1 MKRLLLLVALAGA
14 IAAVTIPTASAAV
27 HVLPL
32 SAQPNGWTYHQWQAV
47 YNKRFLERDFRSLH
61 SLAMTRNGQC
71 GQRVGQAK
79 ARLLPVPLFSGLSA
93 TCRIEPGTRLVVNP
107 AGVINLYDGP
117 KRLKAL
123 ARAQFSGITSASITL
138 DGRSLAPH
146 VIQTPFLHARIR
158 YHNAQEF
165 GVPVGLVSF
174 LSRDYFAILSPISA
188 GLHTLTVSAV
198 YTFPGGSDPV
208 SATFRLNVR

>member
-32 SAQPNGWTYHQWQAV
+32 SAQPNGWTYHQWHAV
-47 YNKRFLERDFRSLH
+47 FNRRFLERDWRSLH
-61 SLAMTRNGQC
+61 SLAMFRNGQC

-79 ARLLPVPLFSGLSA
+79 ARLLPTPAFAGLSA

-107 AGVINLYDGP
+107 AGAIFIYDGP

-123 ARAQFSGITSASITL
+123 ARTEFAGIRSPSITL
-138 DGRSLAPH
+138 DGRALSPH
-146 VIQTPFLHARIR
+146 VIETPFLHARMR
-158 YHNAQEF
+158 YYNAQEF

-174 LSRDYFAILSPISA
+174 VSRDYFAILSPISA
-188 GLHTLTVSAV
+188 GWHTLTVSAV

-208 SATFRLNVR
+208 SATWRLNVR